1 MSNAQQKGA
10 QPPTFPPEP
19 PRKPGFGRRPAS
31 ALKKLQGRDLLLLS
45 ARDLLQA
52 AADENVLLVA
62 LVAPAQAAIAGFVRA
77 ARDAQAPLLLARPS
91 GAADERG
98 PEEARDDGAFVEA
111 ALREAD
117 AAHFEGPIAL
127 LKEPPRAGSAVPE
140 QERVHREMEAGF
152 TGLAVVARV
161 DDAAAARDAALVA
174 AQVCQRELGL
184 EVVPLGGSAEVGAEV
199 ARQLK
204 ARGSRPSAIRLTGQ
218 EREARAVTAELGP
231 VHVTTATETAPLE
244 LLGLGVRML
253 VASGPFLRALE
264 RAAPRAVLDELLAWA
279 DQKGATLE
287 QAAARHQRL
296 LRNLP
301 EDVQD
306 RLEALCSFEAV
317 ELFERAGAA
326 GTAARLAAR
335 VALY

>member
-1 MSNAQQKGA
+1 
-10 QPPTFPPEP
+10 F
-19 PRKPGFGRRPAS
+19 
-31 ALKKLQGRDLLLLS
+31 D
-45 ARDLLQA
+45 
-52 AADENVLLVA
+52 
-62 LVAPAQAAIAGFVRA
+62 
-77 ARDAQAPLLLARPS
+77 
-91 GAADERG
+91 G
-98 PEEARDDGAFVEA
+98 PFAW
-111 ALREAD
+111 
-117 AAHFEGPIAL
+117 P
-127 LKEPPRAGSAVPE
+127 KEPRRAGSAVRE

-152 TGLAVVARV
+152 TGLAVIARV

-231 VHVTTATETAPLE
+231 VHVPTAAETAPLE

-253 VASGPFLRALE
+253 VASGPFLRALDGA
-264 RAAPRAVLDELLAWA
+264 AAPVVRAELQAWA
-279 DQKGATLE
+279 DQKGATRG

-317 ELFERAGAA
+317 ELFERAGA
-326 GTAARLAAR
+326 R
-335 VALY
+335 